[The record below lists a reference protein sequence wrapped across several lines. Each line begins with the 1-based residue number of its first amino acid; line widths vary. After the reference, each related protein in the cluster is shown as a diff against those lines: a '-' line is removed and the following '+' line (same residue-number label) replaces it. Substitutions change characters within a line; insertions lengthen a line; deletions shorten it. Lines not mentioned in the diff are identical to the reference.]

1 MRGQGRRIPSLRRPA
16 VRRSEGS
23 VVGPDMGA
31 AARTGLSAAGD
42 DLVRRAILEPLF
54 DALQPSSVLVCWIDQ
69 TPEADPALPVRN
81 GVVVTSCRPEELARA
96 AESEPDVIWIRGQ
109 PNWHTLRALGTD
121 IVDHLATRAD
131 GPAVLVVEL
140 DPGSGALL
148 ERRESAKEGVRCAF
162 AEIAAQVDPN
172 GTLLWCA
179 TGQGGGAFLPSTCAA
194 RIAPWLAGRRVLL
207 DALQAVHRETVELTG
222 SNFALFELLDQSQ
235 RDGTAVVKSL
245 RFRLG
250 TRLLRLAR
258 SVLRKEAMFHAPGA
272 ILARKAVVESWRARL
287 AVGHGSDESVP
298 AGDALRVTY
307 LLPELRL
314 SGGALVV
321 MQLVSELRSLGVDAR
336 IAALKDARREVFR
349 WRLLLRPRVFRSVED
364 MTKRIENADIVVA
377 THWSSAA
384 WVRELVDGRRA
395 KQAAYFVQDYEAW
408 FYPEADAE
416 KRARVKQSYELI
428 PHKIVTSEWLRSL
441 LQKDGSASE
450 KIPLGLDLGFF
461 YPRPVERP
469 ARPVVLAM
477 ARPRTPRR
485 GFDAVVAAL
494 TKVHDAMPA
503 VDIVLFGEDL
513 GDLTLPFPYRG
524 EGVITDHERLARLY
538 SGARVHFDGSDFQA
552 FGLPALEAMA
562 CGTVSVL
569 TDVGGVRE
577 YARDEENC
585 LLVPPRDPDAAARAI
600 LRLLSDEELHQRLR
614 EGGLAT
620 SRNYSMRR
628 AARATLDF
636 FEALAASSGDER
648 RPLMVDQPG
657 HR

>member
-1 MRGQGRRIPSLRRPA
+1 MSAGLC
-16 VRRSEGS
+16 
-23 VVGPDMGA
+23 A
-31 AARTGLSAAGD
+31 AAD
-42 DLVRRAILEPLF
+42 DLTRRAILEPLF
-54 DALQPSSVLVCWIDQ
+54 DALPPSSVLVCWVDQ
-69 TPEADPALPVRN
+69 TPDADPALPVRR
-81 GVVVTSCRPEELARA
+81 GAVVTSCRPDELARA
-96 AESEPDVIWIRGQ
+96 AEGAPEVIWIRGR
-109 PNWHTLRALGTD
+109 PNWHTLRALRAD
-121 IVDHLATRAD
+121 VVDHFATHAEN
-131 GPAVLVVEL
+131 PPVLVVEI
-140 DPGSGALL
+140 DPGSGAF
-148 ERRESAKEGVRCAF
+148 ERRESAQDGVRCALT
-162 AEIAAQVDPN
+162 EIAAEVDPD

-179 TGQGGGAFLPSTCAA
+179 TGQGGGAFLPSTYAA
-194 RIAPWLAGRRVLL
+194 RVAPWLVGRRALL
-207 DALQAVHRETVELTG
+207 DALHAVHRETTELTA
-222 SNFALFELLDQSQ
+222 SNFGLFELLEQSQ

-250 TRLLRLAR
+250 TRLVRLAR
-258 SVLRKEAMFHAPGA
+258 SVLRREAVFHAPGE
-272 ILARKAVVESWRARL
+272 ILARRALVERWRARL
-287 AVGHGSDESVP
+287 AAGRDPSEPTP
-298 AGDALRVTY
+298 ARDALRVTY
-307 LLPELRL
+307 VLPELRL

-336 IAALKDARREVFR
+336 VAALKDTRREVFR

-364 MTKRIENADIVVA
+364 MTRRLDDADIVVA

-384 WVRELVDGRRA
+384 WVRKLVDARRA
-395 KQAAYFVQDYEAW
+395 KHAAYFVQDYEAW

-416 KRARVKQSYELI
+416 KRARVKQTYGLI
-428 PHKIVTSEWLRSL
+428 PHKIVTSEWLRDL

-469 ARPVVLAM
+469 PRPVVLAM

-494 TKVHDAMPA
+494 TKVHEVMPS

-513 GDLTLPFPYRG
+513 GDLSLPFPYRG
-524 EGVITDHERLARLY
+524 EGVITDHEHLARLY
-538 SGARVHFDGSDFQA
+538 SGAHVHFDGSDFQA

-562 CGTVSVL
+562 CGAVSVL

-585 LLVPPRDPDAAARAI
+585 LLVPPRDPDAAAQAI
-600 LRLLSDEELHQRLR
+600 VRLLSDEELHQRLR
-614 EGGLAT
+614 EDGLAT

-636 FEALAASSGDER
+636 FEALAVSSGDDR